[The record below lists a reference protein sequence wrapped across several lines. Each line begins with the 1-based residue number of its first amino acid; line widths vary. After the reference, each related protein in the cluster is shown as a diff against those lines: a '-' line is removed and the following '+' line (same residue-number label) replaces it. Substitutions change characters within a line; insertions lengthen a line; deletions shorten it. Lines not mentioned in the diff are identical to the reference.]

1 MSTQGS
7 EPNPPQ
13 PTSSLQSMLARLRGM
28 MQTLKS
34 NDPPPGKVDESRT
47 ELLPTWDLPKFA
59 EASPQPASAG
69 PDEGASLP
77 VAEVP
82 TSPPVGS
89 LDAVPGH
96 AAAVEPERP
105 PEVGG
110 ILCQACCAMNPAEQT
125 YCEACGW
132 IFPPPGTSAP
142 ATEPARI
149 RNRYQLI
156 KMIGER
162 GACQLFQAIDQT
174 EPETTALA
182 VLVLREPRVRTGSEP
197 VSLEPAPIEA
207 KLAETDTQ
215 SDTALTPAEA
225 APLPSKWPS
234 SAWFLDRVELSKHG
248 TWPRYGE
255 QFEEGDFAYLVLEA
269 PNGLSLWDAWDDP
282 AATEAIRFRWL
293 IQIAETM
300 QELHARGAVLEA
312 LRPEHVLI
320 APDGRVRISD
330 LTQLLPCPLPA
341 EAQLRAGLY
350 SAPELVL
357 ASDKTDARS
366 DLYAFGAM
374 LYALHLGREL
384 TETDFELQGV
394 PKPILQQ
401 FADCHPLFGRL
412 ISKTFCRDVNL
423 RFPTAEACREDP
435 TGFTELL
442 GLLRKCQASLDRVR
456 LEVGAWSSTGMVRSG
471 NEDAFAVLQVCQ
483 CFEDGFEDHV
493 LLLAAD
499 GMGGSD
505 AGEVA
510 ARMTIQSLLKKV
522 ASQKPWSLVGS
533 QSKRDSLDS
542 GITGHFLDSATVRLS
557 LIALIS
563 EVNKEVYAAAREED
577 GRRGMGCTLEFV
589 YLGGDFF
596 AVGHVGDSRTY
607 HLHRGQLRQVT
618 EDQTWVQRMVALGAM
633 TQQEATEHPRRSELQ
648 QAMGGQPDV
657 QPVVYEGRLVPGDAI
672 LVCSDGVTNHLPPV
686 MLQEILQRNTSAEAC
701 ARQIINW
708 TNLYGGTDNSTALV
722 VRAR

>member
-7 EPNPPQ
+7 EPNSPQ

-34 NDPPPGKVDESRT
+34 NDPPPGKIDENRT
-47 ELLPTWDLPKFA
+47 ELLPTWDLPKFT
-59 EASPQPASAG
+59 EASPQPAPAG

-77 VAEVP
+77 VPDVP
-82 TSPPVGS
+82 SSPPVES
-89 LDAVPGH
+89 LGAVPGH
-96 AAAVEPERP
+96 PAAVETEPTTA
-105 PEVGG
+105 VGG
-110 ILCQACCAMNPAEQT
+110 IYCQACCAMNPAGQT

-142 ATEPARI
+142 ATEQARI

-182 VLVLREPRVRTGSEP
+182 VLVLREPRVLAGSELISSGPTP
-197 VSLEPAPIEA
+197 VEA
-207 KLAETDTQ
+207 ILAEADTQ
-215 SDTALTPAEA
+215 SDTAPTPAEA

-255 QFEEGDFAYLVLEA
+255 QFEEGDFAYLVLES

-282 AATEAIRFRWL
+282 AATEAIRFGWL

-312 LRPEHVLI
+312 LRPENVLI

-341 EAQLRAGLY
+341 QAQLRAGLY
-350 SAPELVL
+350 SAPELIL
-357 ASDKTDARS
+357 ASDKADARS

-394 PKPILQQ
+394 PKPILQR

-442 GLLRKCQASLDRVR
+442 GLLRNCQASLDRVR

-471 NEDAFAVLQVCQ
+471 NEDAFAVLQACQ

-522 ASQKPWSLVGS
+522 VSQKPWSLVGS
-533 QSKRDSLDS
+533 QSKRNSLDS
-542 GITGHFLDSATVRLS
+542 GETGHLLDLATVRLS

-563 EVNKEVYAAAREED
+563 EVNKEVYAAAREEQ

-589 YLGGDFF
+589 YLGGDSF

-633 TQQEATEHPRRSELQ
+633 TQQEAAEHPRRSELQ

-672 LVCSDGVTNHLPPV
+672 LVCSDGVTNHLSPD
-686 MLQEILQRNTSAEAC
+686 MLQEILQRSTSAEAC